1 MWRLGRLR
9 SDGRQPR
16 SAESSSPDSA
26 ARPATGWR
34 LATLLLLFG
43 ASLMVPALV
52 ATGLLLA
59 REARTQS
66 EQLDRR
72 VEQVAGDLAHDID
85 RELKLMTATLIVLVG
100 APNSPTC
107 PSCSAPPTPRK
118 RAWSNRRSRCAT
130 RR

>member
-1 MWRLGRLR
+1 MWRLARLR

-26 ARPATGWR
+26 AGPATGWR

-43 ASLMVPALV
+43 GSLMVPALV

-66 EQLDRR
+66 EQLDHR
-72 VEQVAGDLAHDID
+72 V
-85 RELKLMTATLIVLVG
+85 
-100 APNSPTC
+100 
-107 PSCSAPPTPRK
+107 
-118 RAWSNRRSRCAT
+118 
-130 RR
+130 